1 MMKKLL
7 PAIALILVALT
18 ASAQNYAADSARIEQ
33 HFKKADQILN
43 VLRDFRFDAY
53 AQVEWQRADTAGI
66 SSVQGGNFPVAA
78 NNRFLVRRGRFRL
91 TWQHEIVNKCGDSIK
106 VGEFMFQMDATEKGF
121 NSVKDFYGRIADPW
135 TGWFSFEGGI
145 FRRAFGYEAPIVNST
160 SESPEQAR
168 VIQLLM
174 PQESELGAT
183 AIIESPRTFKPVYF
197 RVDAAVVNG
206 TGIGS
211 TGAGQ
216 SGINTGTYQSAK
228 DFIGRIFIGR
238 IWIVSS
244 DLQIS
249 VNASGSVYNGRVL
262 QTTNNVYEV
271 VKNSAGEDIFKNVTA
286 GTADTAG
293 KYHTYYARDYYG
305 GHLQLNLDYKI
316 AGKASATTMLRGEYI
331 SGTEPGTS
339 GSSAVPLGTGTGV
352 PTTTTTTYVETPTGG
367 TVPVTLT
374 TNGVDLYIRKFN
386 GIIATI
392 TQSFHNQMG
401 KQTINQ
407 DLVFKFDSY
416 NPNTQVTAKGL
427 TKANNFGTTDLTYNT
442 FSFGYTISPLPYFK
456 LMLWYDH
463 VVNESSCLAGFT
475 SDYKKDDVFTLRTQF
490 TIDTWW
496 FNKRGLNND
505 NQIVRQY

>member
-1 MMKKLL
+1 MTKKLL
-7 PAIALILVALT
+7 PTVIWLLLT
-18 ASAQNYAADSARIEQ
+18 LTGSAQNYAADSARLEQ
-33 HFKKADQILN
+33 RFKKIDLILN

-53 AQVEWQRADTAGI
+53 AQVEWQRADTAGV
-66 SSVQGGNFPVAA
+66 SSVQGGNFPAAA

-91 TWQHEIVNKCGDSIK
+91 TWQHEIVNKHGDSIK

-121 NSVKDFYGRIADPW
+121 NSVKDFYGRIIDPW
-135 TGWFSFEGGI
+135 TGWFSIEGGI
-145 FRRAFGYEAPIVNST
+145 FRRAFGYEAPIVNAT

-168 VIQLLM
+168 VIQLLI

-183 AIIESPRTFKPVYF
+183 VIIESPRTFKPVYL

-238 IWIVSS
+238 TWNINSGLQVS
-244 DLQIS
+244 L
-249 VNASGSVYNGRVL
+249 NASGSVYNGRVL

-271 VKNSAGEDIFKNVTA
+271 VKNSAGQDVLKNVTA

-293 KYHTYYARDYYG
+293 KYHTCYARDYYG
-305 GHLQLNLDYKI
+305 GHLQLNLDYKLT
-316 AGKASATTMLRGEYI
+316 GKASATTMLRGEYI

-352 PTTTTTTYVETPTGG
+352 PTTTVNDTVVTTTGAKIL
-367 TVPVTLT
+367 VPVTS
-374 TNGVDLYIRKFN
+374 NGVDLYIRKFN
-386 GIIATI
+386 GIIATF
-392 TQSFHNQMG
+392 TQSFHNQIG
-401 KQTINQ
+401 NQTINQ

-427 TKANNFGTTDLTYNT
+427 TKANGYSTTDLSYNT

-456 LMLWYDH
+456 LMFWYDH
-463 VVNESSCLAGFT
+463 IVNESSGLAGWT
-475 SDYKKDDVFTLRTQF
+475 ADYKKDDVFTLRTQF
-490 TIDTWW
+490 TIDSWW
-496 FNKRGLNND
+496 FNKKNLNND
-505 NQIVRQY
+505 NLITRQY